1 MNGYSYKYYN
11 GKDKSELY
19 DYKILDSPDISYFE
33 SIDGTF
39 AEITCIFNKLDIEQ
53 SKANVTYFFKDAENS
68 THVYSEDINIIPVI
82 QSPLYCVFERNPF
95 DNNGKITLRAFGFLT
110 NWVYL
115 NVIAQ
120 IQQNNILECVAY
132 NGVKMTRPSSNKKV
146 VMIQEKLVLH
156 FS

>member
-1 MNGYSYKYYN
+1 MNCYTFKYFN
-11 GKDKSELY
+11 GKDESELY
-19 DYKILDSPDISYFE
+19 DYKILDSPDISYIE

-53 SKANVTYFFKDAENS
+53 SKDNITYFFKDAENS

-110 NWVYL
+110 NRAYL

-120 IQQNNILECVAY
+120 IQ
-132 NGVKMTRPSSNKKV
+132 
-146 VMIQEKLVLH
+146 
-156 FS
+156 